1 MRALIT
7 GASSGI
13 GRALAI
19 ELAKDNYDLILIA
32 RRLERLKEIQ
42 SSFANND
49 IIIRQ
54 VDLSDQSQVTTLM
67 QEIKDYPID
76 LFVNNAGFGIV
87 NLSSEIEDSLE
98 ENMIDLNV
106 ITLHRLTKFAIKH
119 MTSGKIVNISSMA
132 SYLPTP
138 LLASYA
144 ATKYYV
150 RAYSEAL
157 NYEMKIQN
165 RDIHVLTVVP
175 GPIATEF
182 GEVSGMKLKGMPV
195 DRCVNSILKGMRK
208 NKAVIVPGFTMKILR
223 FLLRFVPRKWLL
235 SISYRIQKKK

>member
-49 IIIRQ
+49 ILIKQ

>member
-54 VDLSDQSQVTTLM
+54 VDLSDQSHVTTLM

>member
-19 ELAKDNYDLILIA
+19 ELAKGNYDLILIA

-49 IIIRQ
+49 ILIKQ